1 MVQRVEWAD
10 DQNSVKLFGTGFEA
24 EVRVDPQEVHLTA
37 DVPILGKLF
46 AGPLTD
52 GLKKIVQDT
61 FQKRLPS
68 R

>member
-1 MVQRVEWAD
+1 
-10 DQNSVKLFGTGFEA
+10 
-24 EVRVDPQEVHLTA
+24 VHLTA

-68 R
+68 S